1 MKCISISES
10 KYVKD
15 YQIFLK
21 FNNGETGEV
30 DLRDLV
36 FKYSIAEPLRN
47 TEAFSQFYLDSWPT
61 LALNFGF
68 DVDPESV
75 YFRAMGISAQEKKN
89 Y

>member
-47 TEAFSQFYLDSWPT
+47 TEAFS
-61 LALNFGF
+61 
-68 DVDPESV
+68 
-75 YFRAMGISAQEKKN
+75 
-89 Y
+89 

>member
-1 MKCISISES
+1 MECISIVVAR
-10 KYVKD
+10 YVKD

-21 FNNGETGEV
+21 FNTGETGEV

-36 FKYSIAEPLRN
+36 YKYPIAEPLRDP
-47 TEAFSQFYLDSWPT
+47 EAFSHFYLDSWPT